1 MIISA
6 SRRTDIP
13 AFYSEWF
20 VNRIREGYVLNKNP
34 FNANQ
39 IKRIPLT
46 PCQVDAIIFW
56 TRNPKPLMKY
66 LDELDEKGFN
76 YYFQYTI
83 TGYPRELEKHTPH
96 PMKAIET
103 FMELS
108 EKIGKEKVIWRYDP
122 IIFTEYTPFEEHLRL
137 FEKIS
142 SHLENKTD
150 KVVVSFADP
159 YKKIT
164 KKLDNLKYQDILEN
178 KNILYDLA
186 KKLSSI
192 AKTKNMIV
200 ESCSEAIDLSQ
211 CNINHGKCI
220 DDKLIEDLFKMD
232 LHIGKD
238 KNQRKECGCV
248 ESIDIGM
255 YNTCSHG
262 CEYCYATYSDNTVQ
276 KNKLLHDVKSPFLIG
291 SLEEL
296 DLVQA
301 ENINKQKTLFEDF

>member
-1 MIISA
+1 MLISA

-20 VNRIREGYVLNKNP
+20 INRIREGYVLNKNP

-46 PCQVDAIIFW
+46 PYQVDAIIFW

-96 PMKAIET
+96 PLKAIET
-103 FMELS
+103 FIELS
-108 EKIGKEKVIWRYDP
+108 DKIGKEKVIWRYDP
-122 IIFTEYTPFEEHLRL
+122 IIFTRYTDFDEHVRL
-137 FEKIS
+137 FDKIS
-142 SHLENKTD
+142 KSLENKTD
-150 KVVVSFADP
+150 KVVISFADP

-164 KKLDNLKYQDILEN
+164 KKLEALEYQDILET
-178 KNILYDLA
+178 KSKLYELA
-186 KKLSSI
+186 KIISDI
-192 AKTKNMIV
+192 ATSRNMIV
-200 ESCSEAIDLSQ
+200 ESCSEEIDLEY
-211 CNINHGKCI
+211 CNIKHGKCI
-220 DDKLIEDLFKMD
+220 DDNLIENLFNIN
-232 LHIGKD
+232 LNIGKD

-248 ESIDIGM
+248 QSVDIGI

-262 CEYCYATYSDNTVQ
+262 CTYCYATFSDSTVE
-276 KNKLLHDVKSPFLIG
+276 KNKLLHNPNSPLLIG
-291 SLEEL
+291 NLEDLNEEILKEL
-296 DLVQA
+296 
-301 ENINKQKTLFEDF
+301 NTRNTLF

>member
-1 MIISA
+1 MIVSA

-20 VNRIREGYVLNKNP
+20 INRIREGYVLNKNP

-39 IKRIPLT
+39 IKKIILT
-46 PCQVDAIIFW
+46 PYQVDAIVFW

-66 LDELDEKGFN
+66 LDELNKRGFN

-96 PMKAIET
+96 PMKAIDT
-103 FMELS
+103 FIELS

-122 IIFTEYTPFEEHLRL
+122 IIFTEYTPFEEHIRL

-142 SHLENKTD
+142 QHLENKTN
-150 KVVVSFADP
+150 KVVISFADP

-164 KKLDNLKYQDILEN
+164 KKLESVQYQDILEN
-178 KNILYDLA
+178 KSKLYELV
-186 KKLSSI
+186 KQISEI
-192 AKTKNMIV
+192 AKSRNMFV
-200 ESCSEAIDLSQ
+200 ESCSEEIDLDY
-211 CNINHGKCI
+211 CGIKHGKCI
-220 DDKLIEDLFKMD
+220 DDELIEKLFNTN

-248 ESIDIGM
+248 QSIDIGM

-262 CEYCYATYSDNTVQ
+262 CTYCYATFSDSTVE
-276 KNKLLHDVKSPFLIG
+276 KNKLLHNPQSPLLIG
-291 SLEEL
+291 NLEEL
-296 DLVQA
+296 NSEVIK
-301 ENINKQKTLFEDF
+301 NIMSEQTLF

>member
-20 VNRIREGYVLNKNP
+20 INRIREGYVLNKNP

-46 PCQVDAIIFW
+46 PYQVDAIVFW
-56 TRNPKPLMKY
+56 TRNPKPLMKH

-96 PMKAIET
+96 PLKAIET
-103 FMELS
+103 FIELS
-108 EKIGKEKVIWRYDP
+108 NKIGKEKVIWRYDP
-122 IIFTEYTPFEEHLRL
+122 IIFTQYTDFDEHIRL
-137 FEKIS
+137 FDKIS
-142 SHLENKTD
+142 KALESKTD
-150 KVVVSFADP
+150 KVVISFADP

-164 KKLDNLKYQDILEN
+164 KKLEALQYQDILET
-178 KNILYDLA
+178 KSKLYELI
-186 KKLSSI
+186 KSMSEI
-192 AKTKNMIV
+192 ATSRNMIV
-200 ESCSEAIDLSQ
+200 ESCSEEIDLDY
-211 CNINHGKCI
+211 CNIKHGKCI
-220 DDKLIEDLFKMD
+220 DDELIEKVFNISLNI
-232 LHIGKD
+232 HKD

-248 ESIDIGM
+248 QSVDIGV

-262 CEYCYATYSDNTVQ
+262 CTYCYATFSDNTVE
-276 KNKLLHDVKSPFLIG
+276 KNKLIHDSKSPLLIG
-291 SLEEL
+291 NLEDLNEKALNEL
-296 DLVQA
+296 KNEL
-301 ENINKQKTLFEDF
+301 TLF

>member
-20 VNRIREGYVLNKNP
+20 INRIREGYVLNKNP

-46 PCQVDAIIFW
+46 PYQVDAIVFW

-96 PMKAIET
+96 PLKAIET
-103 FMELS
+103 FIELS
-108 EKIGKEKVIWRYDP
+108 DKIGKEKVIWRYDP
-122 IIFTEYTPFEEHLRL
+122 IIFTQYTDFNEHIRL
-137 FEKIS
+137 FDKIS
-142 SHLENKTD
+142 KSLENKTD
-150 KVVVSFADP
+150 KVVISFADP

-164 KKLDNLKYQDILEN
+164 KKLEALKYQDILET
-178 KNILYDLA
+178 KSKLYELA
-186 KKLSSI
+186 KIMSDI
-192 AKTKNMIV
+192 ATSRNMLI
-200 ESCSEAIDLSQ
+200 ESCSEEIDLDY
-211 CNINHGKCI
+211 CNIKHGKCI
-220 DDKLIEDLFKMD
+220 DDNLIENLFNIN
-232 LHIGKD
+232 LNIHKD

-248 ESIDIGM
+248 QSVDIGI

-262 CEYCYATYSDNTVQ
+262 CTYCYATYSDNVVE
-276 KNKLLHDVKSPFLIG
+276 KNKSLHNLNSPLLVG
-291 SLEEL
+291 NLE
-296 DLVQA
+296 DLNDEA
-301 ENINKQKTLFEDF
+301 LNKLNNEQTLF

>member
-20 VNRIREGYVLNKNP
+20 INRIREGYVLNKNP

-46 PCQVDAIIFW
+46 PYQVDAIIFW

-83 TGYPRELEKHTPH
+83 TGYPRELEKQTPH
-96 PMKAIET
+96 PLKAIET
-103 FMELS
+103 FIKLS
-108 EKIGKEKVIWRYDP
+108 DKIGKEKVIWRYDP
-122 IIFTEYTPFEEHLRL
+122 IIFTQYTDFDEHVRL
-137 FEKIS
+137 FDKIS
-142 SHLENKTD
+142 KALENKTD
-150 KVVVSFADP
+150 KVVISFADP

-164 KKLDNLKYQDILEN
+164 KKLEALEFQDILET
-178 KNILYDLA
+178 KSKLYELA
-186 KKLSSI
+186 KIMSDI
-192 AKTKNMIV
+192 ATSRNMVV
-200 ESCSEAIDLSQ
+200 ESCSEEIDLDY
-211 CNINHGKCI
+211 CNIKHGKCI
-220 DDKLIEDLFKMD
+220 DDSLIENLFNIN
-232 LHIGKD
+232 LNIGKD

-248 ESIDIGM
+248 QSVDIGI

-262 CEYCYATYSDNTVQ
+262 CAYCYATYSDNVVG
-276 KNKLLHDVKSPFLIG
+276 KNKSLHNPKSPLLIG
-291 SLEEL
+291 NLEDLSEEILKEL
-296 DLVQA
+296 NA
-301 ENINKQKTLFEDF
+301 EHTLF

>member
-20 VNRIREGYVLNKNP
+20 INRVREGYVLNKNP

-46 PCQVDAIIFW
+46 PYQVDAIIFW

-83 TGYPRELEKHTPH
+83 TGYPRELEKNTPH
-96 PMKAIET
+96 PIKAIET
-103 FMELS
+103 FIELS
-108 EKIGKEKVIWRYDP
+108 DKIGKEKVIWRYDP
-122 IIFTEYTPFEEHLRL
+122 IIFTKYTSFDEHIRL

-142 SHLENKTD
+142 KSLENKTD
-150 KVVVSFADP
+150 KVVISFADP

-164 KKLDNLKYQDILEN
+164 KKLESLEFQDILET
-178 KNILYDLA
+178 KSKLYELA
-186 KKLSSI
+186 KIMSDI
-192 AKTKNMIV
+192 ATSRNMIV
-200 ESCSEAIDLSQ
+200 ESCSEEIDLDY
-211 CNINHGKCI
+211 CNIKHGKCI
-220 DDKLIEDLFKMD
+220 DDNLIENLFNIN
-232 LHIGKD
+232 LNIHKD

-248 ESIDIGM
+248 QSVDIGI

-262 CEYCYATYSDNTVQ
+262 CTYCYATYSDSVVE
-276 KNKLLHDVKSPFLIG
+276 KNKSLHNPNSPMLIG
-291 SLEEL
+291 SLE
-296 DLVQA
+296 DLNDEVLKGL
-301 ENINKQKTLFEDF
+301 NIEHTLF